1 MAKLPHVYAE
11 EKARKA
17 LERQIKLEAQREA
30 KAKEKLEQMPTD
42 EEIKEKAKAQLEAQK
57 KFKEMQEAKKAK
69 LEVLNPSKEVK
80 QKEAKTLAIEGSV
93 KYTQRTKEDKKGKA
107 CVEKEKIKKDG
118 TKVMQNKQNV
128 VRLTDKQIEY
138 YNSQNENVVKYF
150 YKEGSIPKYNKYQ
163 CSCCGKLLPIEN
175 FHRSYSYSNLGRA
188 DEISQFHQPFC
199 KDCSQKLFFY
209 FYYHVHNKDEMAA
222 IENWCCATN
231 TYWDKEYYVE
241 ARKAYDNNITSNCI
255 IPDYIGAIGRNKK
268 LIGLTYWDSP
278 TIKNRVFTEEEVLKD
293 VNNNVVGEFKAPLH
307 WNKEEVK
314 LRKKIVNTLRYDP
327 FELYPEED
335 ARNMYY
341 DLDLMIDET
350 MQEDLLKLKAA
361 VEIVCGLHEIERLR
375 KKQIEL
381 EQNEASDA
389 EIKAIV
395 NRRNSEL
402 QQITKFAQDNGFSER
417 YATKKAKGAGT
428 LTGIMNEMREK
439 HFEEGL
445 VDYYGVLTCK
455 EMQEVANMSFKAIFE
470 QIGMTDNEAWGI
482 VQKQTTKIKKLQDD
496 LLETKEKLRQKEIE
510 LKKAELIYKAKKYKA
525 EMQEDYF
532 DDEEE
537 DNEIVEETID
547 NDLEDY
553 LNNIQS
559 EESEYEE
566 YLAELD
572 GDTDGD

>member
-1 MAKLPHVYAE
+1 M
-11 EKARKA
+11 
-17 LERQIKLEAQREA
+17 
-30 KAKEKLEQMPTD
+30 EQLPTD
-42 EEIKEKAKAQLEAQK
+42 EEIKEKVQAQLEREK
-57 KFKEMQEAKKAK
+57 KFTEAQQAKKTK
-69 LEVLNPSKEVK
+69 LEILNPSKEIK

-93 KYTQRTKEDKKGKA
+93 KYKQFTKEDKYGKV
-107 CVEKEKIKKDG
+107 CVEKEKTKKDG
-118 TKVMQNKQNV
+118 TKVIQNKQNV
-128 VRLTDKQIEY
+128 IRLTDKQRNY
-138 YNSQNENVVKYF
+138 YNEQNENVVKYF
-150 YKEGSIPKYNKYQ
+150 YREGTIPKYNKYQ
-163 CSCCGKLLPIEN
+163 CSMCGKLLPIEN
-175 FHRSYSYSNLGRA
+175 YHRSYSYANLGRA
-188 DEISQFHQPFC
+188 DEVSQFHQSFC

-222 IENWCCATN
+222 MENWCCATN
-231 TYWDKEYYVE
+231 TYWDKEWYVA

-255 IPDYIGAIGRNKK
+255 VPDYIAAIGRQPK

-278 TIKNRVFTEEEVLKD
+278 TIKNRVFTEAEVLKD

-375 KKQIEL
+375 KKQIEM

-439 HFEEGL
+439 QFEEGL

-482 VQKQTTKIKKLQDD
+482 VQKQTVKIKKLQDD
-496 LLETKEKLRQKEIE
+496 LMETKEKLRQKEIE
-510 LKKAELIYKAKKYKA
+510 LKKTELIYKAKKYKA
-525 EMQEDYF
+525 EMEEDF
-532 DDEEE
+532 DEEE
-537 DNEIVEETID
+537 FNKENEVEENEPID
-547 NDLEDY
+547 TELENY

-559 EESEYEE
+559 EEIGYED

>member
-1 MAKLPHVYAE
+1 M
-11 EKARKA
+11 R
-17 LERQIKLEAQREA
+17 
-30 KAKEKLEQMPTD
+30 
-42 EEIKEKAKAQLEAQK
+42 
-57 KFKEMQEAKKAK
+57 
-69 LEVLNPSKEVK
+69 N
-80 QKEAKTLAIEGSV
+80 KTLRS
-93 KYTQRTKEDKKGKA
+93 
-107 CVEKEKIKKDG
+107 
-118 TKVMQNKQNV
+118 NKFF
-128 VRLTDKQIEY
+128 IEY
-138 YNSQNENVVKYF
+138 N
-150 YKEGSIPKYNKYQ
+150 G
-163 CSCCGKLLPIEN
+163 
-175 FHRSYSYSNLGRA
+175 
-188 DEISQFHQPFC
+188 
-199 KDCSQKLFFY
+199 
-209 FYYHVHNKDEMAA
+209 
-222 IENWCCATN
+222 
-231 TYWDKEYYVE
+231 
-241 ARKAYDNNITSNCI
+241 
-255 IPDYIGAIGRNKK
+255 
-268 LIGLTYWDSP
+268 
-278 TIKNRVFTEEEVLKD
+278 
-293 VNNNVVGEFKAPLH
+293 
-307 WNKEEVK
+307 
-314 LRKKIVNTLRYDP
+314 
-327 FELYPEED
+327 
-335 ARNMYY
+335 
-341 DLDLMIDET
+341 DET

-375 KKQIEL
+375 KKQIEM

-482 VQKQTTKIKKLQDD
+482 VQKQTTRIKQLQGD
-496 LLETKEKLRQKEIE
+496 LSKTKEKLRQKEIE
-510 LKKAELIYKAKKYKA
+510 LKRAELIYKAKKYKA
-525 EMQEDYF
+525 EMEEDYF

-547 NDLEDY
+547 NDLENY

-559 EESEYEE
+559 EETGYEE